1 MPSPRLTIV
10 SLLLAAMWWCAGP
23 ARAVAG
29 GVIPAPLSI
38 QQEPD
43 SFIIAPSTRIYTNLQ
58 GCERK
63 LMADYIAT
71 LPRPLDKK
79 FHRGLPS
86 SPDNAIVLLKTSD
99 ANLSPEGYTL
109 DISTRGIT
117 IRSAGDT
124 GLFYGLPQ
132 QGVSQKAD

>member
-1 MPSPRLTIV
+1 MTSPRLTII

-23 ARAVAG
+23 ARAVDG

-38 QQEPD
+38 QHEPD
-43 SFIIAPSTRIYTNLQ
+43 SFIIAPSNRIYTNLQ
-58 GCERK
+58 GRERK

-99 ANLSPEGYTL
+99 ANSSPECYTL
-109 DISTRGIT
+109 DISPRGIT

-124 GLFYGLPQ
+124 GLFY
-132 QGVSQKAD
+132 